1 MFKKF
6 HLEFVVQ
13 VLFFYIKATFG
24 YNKRV
29 ITYFKLEALLLKDPR
44 IEKLANNLINY
55 SVQLQKGE
63 KVLIEN
69 FGLQRELVT
78 ALVKEAYAAGG
89 YPFVLLKDQQ
99 VDRSLLLGAQ
109 EEQFNMI
116 AEFEANVMSK
126 MDAYIGL
133 RSGDNI
139 NEQADVPAD
148 KMKIHG
154 NTIGK
159 KVHSNIRV
167 PKTKWVV
174 LRYPTSSMA
183 QLAKMSTE
191 AFENFYFEVCNLDYG
206 KMDKAMDSL
215 KDLMDRTDKVR
226 LTGPGTDLTFS
237 IKDIPAIKCAGR
249 LNIPDGEVYTAPVR
263 DSINGVIT
271 YNTPSPY
278 QGFTFENVKLTFK
291 EGKIVEAE
299 SNDTSRINKIFD
311 TDEGA
316 RYVGEFAIGVNPFIL
331 NPMQDILFDEKIAG
345 SFHFTPGQC
354 YDDAF
359 NGNHS
364 NIHWDMVNIQ
374 RPEYGGGEIY
384 FDDVLIRKDGLFV
397 IPELAGLNPENL
409 K

>member
-1 MFKKF
+1 MM
-6 HLEFVVQ
+6 
-13 VLFFYIKATFG
+13 
-24 YNKRV
+24 
-29 ITYFKLEALLLKDPR
+29 KDPR
-44 IEKLANNLINY
+44 IQQLAKNLINY
-55 SVQLQKGE
+55 SVKLQKGE

-78 ALVKEAYAAGG
+78 ALVKEAYEAGG
-89 YPFVLLKDQQ
+89 YPFVSLKDHQ
-99 VDRSLLLGAQ
+99 VDRSLLMGAQ
-109 EEQFNMI
+109 QEQFDMI
-116 AEFEANVMSK
+116 ADFEANVMSK

-139 NEQADVPAD
+139 NEHADVPAD

-154 NTIGK
+154 NTVGK
-159 KVHSNIRV
+159 KVHRDIRV

-174 LRYPTSSMA
+174 LRYPNSAMA

-191 AFENFYFEVCNLDYG
+191 AFEDFYFNVCNLDYG

-215 KDLMDRTDKVR
+215 ANLMNATDKVR
-226 LTGPGTDLTFS
+226 ITGPGTDLTFS
-237 IKDIPAIKCAGR
+237 IKDIPAVKCAGE

-263 DSINGVIT
+263 DSVNGVIT

-291 EGKIVEAE
+291 DGKIVEA
-299 SNDTSRINKIFD
+299 SANDTERINKIFD

-316 RYVGEFAIGVNPFIL
+316 RYVGEFAIGVNPYIL
-331 NPMQDILFDEKIAG
+331 HPMQDILFDEKIDG

-384 FDDVLIRKDGLFV
+384 FDDVLIRKDGRFV
-397 IPELAGLNPENL
+397 IPELEGLNPENL